1 MQKNSKFF
9 ICAAGI
15 FVCYFYF
22 GILQEQITRG
32 KYGIDAKDEDGN
44 IISSSEKYSYM
55 FALVFAQCV
64 INYIFAKGMLTVWP
78 QGEDK
83 TPTSYLAS
91 SALTYLL
98 AMVCS
103 NMALQW
109 LPYPTQVCCSF
120 LFKL

>member
-15 FVCYFYF
+15 FICYFYF
-22 GILQEQITRG
+22 GLLQEKITRG
-32 KYGIDAKDEDGN
+32 KYDIMEKADDGTM
-44 IISSSEKYSYM
+44 ITKSSEKYTHM

-64 INYIFAKGMLTVWP
+64 VNFLFAKGMLTVWP
-78 QGEDK
+78 KSEDK
-83 TPTSYLAS
+83 TPTVYLAS
-91 SALTYLL
+91 AALTYLL

-109 LPYPTQVCCSF
+109 VPYPTQVRIIIYV
-120 LFKL
+120 